1 MRWELIVSCLNY
13 QLPKITDILPKP
25 QVQASQL
32 PVHIS
37 YFLQNCKKG
46 KPGEMDLPLLKND
59 ITTFELA
66 LKYGIHSRN
75 MLFSS
80 KNWDG

>member
-1 MRWELIVSCLNY
+1 KNKADTISCGPPLTS
-13 QLPKITDILPKP
+13 KITCFLPKP

-46 KPGEMDLPLLKND
+46 KFPKKDLPYQKRYHNNFL
-59 ITTFELA
+59 
-66 LKYGIHSRN
+66 
-75 MLFSS
+75 
-80 KNWDG
+80 